1 MQKQQKSNWLNVP
14 KLTYEDEVLSFRQT
28 GKIPK
33 QPRVRKYAT
42 DEEAKQVAIQQRKI
56 CHARY
61 QLQKAQFKQQAE
73 DSQVF
78 AIKRLKKFVITDKKH
93 LEQIHNIIDLYDE
106 TMIEIKKTIEQGEIQ
121 GNVDDSN
128 GCQSIQSD
136 EINTETALSHREN
149 SNDQISEQSLA
160 NYQFA
165 NSDNSNDNRLSPD
178 NVSDSLKIEDLKKKQ
193 PIANYND
200 IAISEDD
207 CTELLR
213 ELRNRYES

>member
-1 MQKQQKSNWLNVP
+1 M
-14 KLTYEDEVLSFRQT
+14 
-28 GKIPK
+28 
-33 QPRVRKYAT
+33 
-42 DEEAKQVAIQQRKI
+42 QQRKI

-78 AIKRLKKFVITDKKH
+78 AVKRLKKFVITDKKL

-106 TMIEIKKTIEQGEIQ
+106 TMINIKKTIEQEEIQ

-136 EINTETALSHREN
+136 EINAETALSLREN
-149 SNDQISEQSLA
+149 SDEQIIS
-160 NYQFA
+160 
-165 NSDNSNDNRLSPD
+165 SDNTNENRLTPD
-178 NVSDSLKIEDLKKKQ
+178 KISDSQKKNLKFDM
-193 PIANYND
+193 YD

-213 ELRNRYES
+213 ELRNRYTN

>member
-1 MQKQQKSNWLNVP
+1 MEKQQKSNWINVP

-33 QPRVRKYAT
+33 QPRQRKYAT

-78 AIKRLKKFVITDKKH
+78 AVKRLKKFVITDKKH
-93 LEQIHNIIDLYDE
+93 LEQIHNIIDLYDD
-106 TMIEIKKTIEQGEIQ
+106 TMINIKKTIEQGEQ
-121 GNVDDSN
+121 LSN
-128 GCQSIQSD
+128 LEQKTAD
-136 EINTETALSHREN
+136 EVN
-149 SNDQISEQSLA
+149 SNDQTTGSENIEQT
-160 NYQFA
+160 NDVENQEF
-165 NSDNSNDNRLSPD
+165 SNE
-178 NVSDSLKIEDLKKKQ
+178 NVSDPQKKNLKFDI
-193 PIANYND
+193 YD

-213 ELRNRYES
+213 ELRNRYTN

>member
-1 MQKQQKSNWLNVP
+1 
-14 KLTYEDEVLSFRQT
+14 
-28 GKIPK
+28 
-33 QPRVRKYAT
+33 
-42 DEEAKQVAIQQRKI
+42 
-56 CHARY
+56 
-61 QLQKAQFKQQAE
+61 
-73 DSQVF
+73 
-78 AIKRLKKFVITDKKH
+78 
-93 LEQIHNIIDLYDE
+93 
-106 TMIEIKKTIEQGEIQ
+106 MIEIKKTIEQGEIQ

-136 EINTETALSHREN
+136 EINTESALSHREN

-178 NVSDSLKIEDLKKKQ
+178 NVSDSQKKNLKFDMF
-193 PIANYND
+193 D

-213 ELRNRYES
+213 ELKNKYTN